1 VLDRSLIAPSDI
13 SVVVGSVTYPINAD
27 TSGCAESVLVTQII
41 PHPSF
46 NKNNLNNDIGQC
58 PSCIIFGLSSKAL
71 KCYFSALLILS
82 KALNFAGSNCY
93 CPLCVTDKLP
103 VLGETCVISG
113 FGSQSTLPDT
123 CKLHFII
130 NLI

>member
-71 KCYFSALLILS
+71 KCYFSSLADI
-82 KALNFAGSNCY
+82 
-93 CPLCVTDKLP
+93 
-103 VLGETCVISG
+103 E
-113 FGSQSTLPDT
+113 QSTEFCWQQLLLSVMCDG
-123 CKLHFII
+123 
-130 NLI
+130 